1 MSDKEP
7 QIRRIHSYPRVDNE
21 GSLFTREAGRC
32 SLATEEADAEWV
44 YSRFGH
50 AQSSFE
56 WAV

>member
-1 MSDKEP
+1 MADKEP
-7 QIRRIHSYPRVDNE
+7 QIRRICSDPRVYNE

-32 SLATEEADAEWV
+32 SLATEEVDAEWV

-50 AQSSFE
+50 TQSSFE